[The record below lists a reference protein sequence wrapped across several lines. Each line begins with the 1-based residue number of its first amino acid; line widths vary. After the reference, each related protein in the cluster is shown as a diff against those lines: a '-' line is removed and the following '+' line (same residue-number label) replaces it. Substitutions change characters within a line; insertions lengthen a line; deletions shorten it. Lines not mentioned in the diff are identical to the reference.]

1 MRNLWLRVNYDT
13 GEVVADGLI
22 KLQGT
27 FFSAI
32 LCPSPLLASNRNLTI
47 EKGVAADDTIIRLK
61 VCKRNV
67 WVDIR
72 QQPNILNDP
81 DSSQF
86 IGSIY
91 KSDVFRLGI
100 AAFSEAEM
108 KAAGVTITSPQRAM
122 HCPCWL
128 MNGYIFLIAGAGG

>member
-32 LCPSPLLASNRNLTI
+32 LCQSPLLASNRNLTI
-47 EKGVAADDTIIRLK
+47 EKSVAADDTIIRLK

-81 DSSQF
+81 DASQF
-86 IGSIY
+86 IGSID

-100 AAFSEAEM
+100 AAESNALSMLADE
-108 KAAGVTITSPQRAM
+108 
-122 HCPCWL
+122 WL
-128 MNGYIFLIAGAGG
+128 YIFNRRRGRMMHTTLVKES